1 MFLSHYFS
9 IDLRFLLSYTII
21 GRLFEFVIGIY
32 SAKMILNNNVNP
44 KYLFSIGIVGVTS
57 SLLLLATLQTST
69 NYGDYSFYGVFINNV
84 YLPII
89 GIAPILLNLSRHQ
102 STSSMILGSKFFTSL
117 GKASYL
123 FYLLH
128 IGFTKKI
135 YFQYDNNIFFYF
147 VVMNVLCIV
156 LFYKVEEPLT
166 LKIKAFLK
174 L

>member
-1 MFLSHYFS
+1 MFFFNFKVINLEDFLIRNFKTLFLIMIQKTIEAS
-9 IDLRFLLSYTII
+9 IKKRI
-21 GRLFEFVIGIY
+21 E
-32 SAKMILNNNVNP
+32 NP